1 MSTSTLMKSA
11 EPPEPIRWTRD
22 QYYKM
27 ADMGLFDG
35 RRVHLMKGEVF
46 EMSPQYSLHA
56 EAVTKADDALRQ
68 VFKRGYRVRV
78 QLPLDL
84 GADSDP
90 EPDIAVVVGRPGA
103 YRNAHPTTAALI
115 VEIADSSLD
124 HDRRHKGS
132 LYASEGIADYW
143 IVNLIDRRLEVYRH
157 PQADVTQPYGFGYAD
172 VRILKA
178 REKVSPLA
186 APRSQVKVAELLP

>member
-1 MSTSTLMKSA
+1 
-11 EPPEPIRWTRD
+11 
-22 QYYKM
+22 M

-35 RRVHLMKGEVF
+35 RRVHLIQGEVF
-46 EMSPQYSLHA
+46 EMSPQYGLHA
-56 EAVTKADDALRQ
+56 ETVTKVDDALRN

-90 EPDIAVVVGRPGA
+90 EPDVAVVAGKPGA
-103 YRNAHPTTAALI
+103 YRDAHPTTALLI

-124 HDRRHKGS
+124 HDRRNKGS
-132 LYASEGIADYW
+132 LYASAGIADYW
-143 IVNLIDRRLEVYRH
+143 IVNLMDRQLEIHRD
-157 PQADVTQPYGFGYAD
+157 PQPDAAQPYGFGYAD

-178 REKVSPLA
+178 RDKASPLA
-186 APRSQVKVAELLP
+186 APRAKVAVRGLLP

>member
-11 EPPEPIRWTRD
+11 EPPAPICWTRD

-27 ADMGLFDG
+27 ADVGLFDG
-35 RRVHLMKGEVF
+35 RRVHLIKGEVF

-56 EAVTKADDALRQ
+56 AAVTKTDDALRK
-68 VFKRGYRVRV
+68 VFRRGYHVRV
-78 QLPLDL
+78 QLPRDL
-84 GADSDP
+84 GTDSDP
-90 EPDIAVVVGRPGA
+90 EPDIAVVVGKPGA

-132 LYASEGIADYW
+132 LYASEGIEDY
-143 IVNLIDRRLEVYRH
+143 
-157 PQADVTQPYGFGYAD
+157 
-172 VRILKA
+172 
-178 REKVSPLA
+178 
-186 APRSQVKVAELLP
+186 

>member
-1 MSTSTLMKSA
+1 MKSA
-11 EPPEPIRWTRD
+11 ESPEPIRWTRA

-27 ADMGLFDG
+27 ADIGLFDG
-35 RRVHLMKGEVF
+35 RRVHLIKGEVF

-56 EAVTKADDALRQ
+56 TGVTLADNVMRRL
-68 VFKRGYRVRV
+68 FKRGYVVRV

-90 EPDIAVVVGRPGA
+90 EPDIAVVAGNSRA
-103 YRNAHPTTAALI
+103 YRDAHPTTAALI
-115 VEIADSSLD
+115 VEIADSSLE

-132 LYASEGIADYW
+132 LYASEGIEDYW
-143 IVNLIDRRLEVYRH
+143 IVNLVDRRLEIYRR
-157 PQADVTQPYGFGYAD
+157 PQADATQPYGFGYAD
-172 VRILKA
+172 VRILKG

-186 APRSQVKVAELLP
+186 APRSQVRVAELLP